1 MKKAVLF
8 IGIAGA
14 LEQIFEIHEKELVS
28 QGTMMLTIS
37 LAVGAVIGECLRID
51 EKMERFGEW
60 LKQKT
65 GNAKDN
71 GFVDGFVTASLT
83 VCIGAMAIIGS
94 IEDGVMANPSILIA
108 KGILD
113 FVIILVM
120 TASMGKGCMFSA
132 VPVGL
137 FQVSVTILAGFLK
150 PFITD
155 GAMANLSLVGSVLIF
170 CVGVNLVWDK
180 KIRVANLLPG
190 LVIAVAWSFFGG

>member
-1 MKKAVLF
+1 
-8 IGIAGA
+8 
-14 LEQIFEIHEKELVS
+14 
-28 QGTMMLTIS
+28 MMLTIS